1 MTQSNHNQKGTK
13 PLGLE
18 NDRLDRELDV
28 ALAKFAAEPRAGLE
42 ERILANLHAQHER
55 NSSRLW
61 WPWPV
66 VAALATAIVLSVSVT
81 WKLGKPAQNTT
92 AHQPAIV
99 QPNQQTEMQVSHDG
113 GSMVRPNRPYA
124 KRPKPYS
131 ANFHAAVLASSPKLE
146 QFPSPQPLS
155 EQEKMLSD
163 YVSEHRKQAIMVARA
178 RMAELK
184 KDWAEEIG
192 EASSPSNDLTS
203 DPLASQQE
211 DR

>member
-28 ALAKFAAEPRAGLE
+28 ALAKFAAEPRTGLE
-42 ERILANLHAQHER
+42 ERVLANLRAQHER

-66 VAALATAIVLSVSVT
+66 VAALAVAIALSVSVT
-81 WKLGKPAQNTT
+81 WKLGKPAPITT

-99 QPNQQTEMQVSHDG
+99 QRNQQTEMQVSHDG
-113 GSMVRPNRPYA
+113 GIMVRPRAPYA
-124 KRPKPYS
+124 RRLKPYS
-131 ANFHAAVLASSPKLE
+131 VSFHATVLASSPKLE

-163 YVSEHRKQAIMVARA
+163 YVSEHRKQAILVARA
-178 RMAELK
+178 RTAELK
-184 KDWAEEIG
+184 KDWTEEMG
-192 EASSPSNDLTS
+192 EDPTPSNDMTS
-203 DPLASQQE
+203 DQPASQQE

>member
-18 NDRLDRELDV
+18 NDGLDRELDV

-42 ERILANLHAQHER
+42 ERILANLRAQHER
-55 NSSRLW
+55 NSSKSW
-61 WPWPV
+61 FWPV
-66 VAALATAIVLSVSVT
+66 VAALATAIALSVSVT

-113 GSMVRPNRPYA
+113 GSMVRPNKPYA
-124 KRPKPYS
+124 RRLTPYS
-131 ANFHAAVLASSPKLE
+131 VSFHAAVLASSPKLE

-163 YVSEHRKQAIMVARA
+163 YVSEHRKQAILVARA
-178 RMAELK
+178 RTAELK
-184 KDWAEEIG
+184 KDWTEEMG
-192 EASSPSNDLTS
+192 EDPTPSNDLTS
-203 DPLASQQE
+203 DQPASQQE